1 MRAHVQG
8 GMQRLIK
15 PRLALALAVG
25 ALQISGGH
33 LGGAHAQSS
42 GSCMYVKPANKVKEC
57 GAQCFDG
64 RDNDGDGKIDCSDP
78 DCINNDSTCEHDPH
92 QQTTRTSI
100 PLHAAAVHH
109 DSLPEAEML

>member
-1 MRAHVQG
+1 MWDYVMAPSRSCTKGSSKDCVNGDVSQSGCACPWQKNKG
-8 GMQRLIK
+8 GWQSL
-15 PRLALALAVG
+15 VCG
-25 ALQISGGH
+25 AGG
-33 LGGAHAQSS
+33 
-42 GSCMYVKPANKVKEC
+42 PEVKEC

-92 QQTTRTSI
+92 RQTTRTSI

>member
-1 MRAHVQG
+1 MLLHDGDKRNDYLAEELAAFTSTCQG
-8 GMQRLIK
+8 
-15 PRLALALAVG
+15 
-25 ALQISGGH
+25 
-33 LGGAHAQSS
+33 
-42 GSCMYVKPANKVKEC
+42 MYVKPANKVKEC

-109 DSLPEAEML
+109 DSLPEAGPEAEML